1 MKFKFVIIINLFVL
15 LSTTFFAY
23 SKNIAPKLKP
33 QKFIDIAAYT
43 DKSKASKFIQDL
55 LKKKKQDQ
63 EAKKT
68 KDENANENNTTENQ
82 EIKKE
87 EQSQKNINKKNEQE
101 KNKDTKVNQKKDLPK
116 KETQTKVDNNKE
128 IRPLNLLIDSD
139 RMYPVVQSIF
149 GKVVKYK
156 KRGMQLV
163 QFPASAL
170 GYNLKFYTDGS
181 MEVLLPA
188 SYKGKSKAELQEFLE
203 TVAARIPV
211 EGLTSIEKLKVAG
224 FLPESL
230 GNAIGLPNG
239 IVVKSG
245 TDYDFDKLNVYFPYF
260 DSKGKALK
268 YIENPSEEELEML
281 YKEFFN
287 KEILLDKDYREL
299 KREYQKKLDVELN
312 ELKKF
317 KSEFLSKAG
326 AKLNSLYQGKKELIS
341 DRKGLIVTKEEYK
354 DAEQALKKVEEIEKR
369 ARYMER

>member
-128 IRPLNLLIDSD
+128 ITPKMKPRDFKTWTSEQKGPLETKTMNEKDFEVAKAVFDYVDKKQWKLALSDAQKIQDKSIYTLVNWMYLIEPQSGASFDEYSAFIKNHKDWPRINRLKYLAEHKINFENNSPSSIIEYFSNNPPLSGFGRLRLAEAYLENNQTDKARNL
-139 RMYPVVQSIF
+139 
-149 GKVVKYK
+149 VK
-156 KRGMQLV
+156 
-163 QFPASAL
+163 
-170 GYNLKFYTDGS
+170 DGFRD
-181 MEVLLPA
+181 
-188 SYKGKSKAELQEFLE
+188 AEL
-203 TVAARIPV
+203 
-211 EGLTSIEKLKVAG
+211 
-224 FLPESL
+224 
-230 GNAIGLPNG
+230 
-239 IVVKSG
+239 
-245 TDYDFDKLNVYFPYF
+245 
-260 DSKGKALK
+260 SKNDLK
-268 YIENPSEEELEML
+268 Y
-281 YKEFFN
+281 F
-287 KEILLDKDYREL
+287 
-299 KREYQKKLDVELN
+299 
-312 ELKKF
+312 
-317 KSEFLSKAG
+317 SK
-326 AKLNSLYQGKKELIS
+326 I
-341 DRKGLIVTKEEYK
+341 
-354 DAEQALKKVEEIEKR
+354 
-369 ARYMER
+369 